1 MKKVTV
7 LVPCYNEEEA
17 LPLFYERI
25 CGTISS
31 LDGYEWELLF
41 INDGSRDRT
50 LQIMRN
56 LHARDSR
63 VSYVDLSRNYGKE
76 KAMLAG
82 FDYAEGDCTIIMDAD
97 LQDPPELI
105 PQMLGYWEEGY
116 EDVYAKRNSRGR
128 ASLSRR
134 FFSLM
139 FYSILQKTTRIEVL
153 QNVGDFRLLDRCCTD
168 AMKNLREAERYT
180 KGMFC
185 WIGFRKKEIVFDR
198 GDRVA
203 GKSSWNFFSLLAL
216 AIEGITSFSIAPLR
230 ISTVSGAII
239 SLAAFIYMI
248 FVFVK
253 TLILGDPVQ
262 GFPTTIIIIL
272 FLGGVQLLSIGLLGE
287 YIGRIFIET
296 KHRPVYIAREHN
308 GTLIK

>member
-128 ASLSRR
+128 ESLSRR

-153 QNVGDFRLLDRCCTD
+153 QNVGDFRLLDSRR
-168 AMKNLREAERYT
+168 LRPGSRLDPGSHSGVHSGLRPGSCSDLGSRSCRRLAVRDP
-180 KGMFC
+180 G
-185 WIGFRKKEIVFDR
+185 G
-198 GDRVA
+198 
-203 GKSSWNFFSLLAL
+203 SLLGRCSAVISRPFQGNLLVPWKSGGVSRL
-216 AIEGITSFSIAPLR
+216 AAGLR
-230 ISTVSGAII
+230 IG
-239 SLAAFIYMI
+239 
-248 FVFVK
+248 
-253 TLILGDPVQ
+253 
-262 GFPTTIIIIL
+262 
-272 FLGGVQLLSIGLLGE
+272 GLLTLRDPRPSDLSHAQRRDQ
-287 YIGRIFIET
+287 GRLRRLGCHKRKRQRQCQYPYPFFHLFYPAPFIFSHSNSCPLCIIT
-296 KHRPVYIAREHN
+296 
-308 GTLIK
+308 